1 MMKNIIRQLGIV
13 FLLLV
18 TACDLDG
25 DLQNPNE
32 ISVSGADVDLLMN
45 GVQLDFADFFNSA
58 SGGNV
63 TTKVT
68 VGTEQLMRMQAMTT
82 GFRYQ
87 TAFLPQYLDFT
98 WEQAYRYVLINI
110 KNLKEIASE
119 KELGTHVAVA
129 KVLEAYVYLTLV
141 DLFGDI
147 PQSEALNAATGEF
160 NPVPDGGADVYAYA
174 ISLLDEAQ
182 VELSK
187 VGEDAALP
195 LKRDV
200 YYGGS
205 SGTEDGR
212 DNWFQLA
219 NTLELKAW
227 LNVSMI
233 AGRKAEA
240 DAKMA
245 DLLANADLIDQPSEN
260 FVYKYGTVTTPVSRH
275 PLYEQYYTP
284 SKGGA
289 TGYIS
294 NYYLYELF
302 NGKGIEDPRWRYYF
316 YRQVGSLQKA
326 REIDPKSI
334 GCSVGAIPN
343 HYITGGY
350 IFCTFDPGFYG
361 RDHGDAS
368 GTPPDGLV
376 KTCAGAYPAA
386 GKLDNTPLAN
396 ANFHEPIVREDGG
409 NGAGIHPIF
418 MSFFT
423 DFMKAEIMARANDTQ
438 AKDQLLTAVQNSIDQ
453 VRDFA
458 TSTGQVLSPG
468 REPDADE
475 YIDKIDELYE
485 AASNKLDVIGRE
497 YWVAC
502 WGNGIEAYNNY
513 RRTSAPRNPQP
524 MLQTEPGP
532 FMRSIVYPSVFV
544 NLNSNESVHQ
554 KDVNTTNKVFWDTN
568 SDDLK

>member
-1 MMKNIIRQLGIV
+1 MMKNIIKPFGIV
-13 FLLLV
+13 LLLLV

-68 VGTEQLMRMQAMTT
+68 IGTEHLMRMQAITT
-82 GFRYQ
+82 GYRYQ

-110 KNLKEIASE
+110 KNLKELAGE
-119 KELGTHVAVA
+119 KGLETHVAVA
-129 KVLEAYVYLTLV
+129 KVMEAYIYLTLV
-141 DLFGDI
+141 DMFGDV
-147 PQSEALNAATGEF
+147 PQSQALTAATGEF
-160 NPVPDGGADVYAYA
+160 NPAPDGGASVYAYA
-174 ISLLDEAQ
+174 ISILDEAQ
-182 VELSK
+182 TELSK
-187 VGEDAALP
+187 TGEDAALP

-200 YYGGS
+200 YYGGA

-212 DNWFQLA
+212 DLWLQLA
-219 NTLELKAW
+219 NTIELKAW
-227 LNVSMI
+227 LNLSMI
-233 AGRKAEA
+233 PDRKGEA
-240 DAKMA
+240 DAKIA
-245 DLLANADLIDQPSEN
+245 ALLAGDLIDDESEN

-275 PLYEQYYTP
+275 PLYDQFYAP

-289 TGYIS
+289 SGYIG

-302 NGKGIEDPRWRYYF
+302 NGKGVEDPRWRYYF
-316 YRQVGSLQKA
+316 FRQVGSIQKA

-334 GCSVGAIPN
+334 GCNVGAIPN
-343 HYITGGY
+343 HYVTGGY
-350 IFCTFDPGFYG
+350 IYCTFDPGFYG

-376 KTCAGAYPAA
+376 KTCPGAYPAA
-386 GKLDNTPLAN
+386 GKLDNTSLAN
-396 ANFHEPIVREDGG
+396 ANFHGPIVRGDGG
-409 NGAGIHPIF
+409 NGGGIHPIF

-423 DFMKAEIMARANDTQ
+423 DFMKAEIIARAGQN
-438 AKDQLLTAVQNSIDQ
+438 AKLQLGVAVKNSIDQ
-453 VRDFA
+453 VRNFA
-458 TSTGQVLSPG
+458 TSTGQTLSAG
-468 REPDADE
+468 REPDVDTYLE
-475 YIDKIDELYE
+475 KVDELYD
-485 AASNKLDVIGRE
+485 AATNKLDVIGRE
-497 YWVAC
+497 YWVAL

-544 NLNSNESVHQ
+544 NLNTNENVKQ
-554 KDVNTTNKVFWDTN
+554 KNVNITNKVFWDTN
-568 SDDLK
+568 ADDLK